1 MNLLTQRGVDN
12 RTKFLESPAA
22 VIATL
27 AASAV
32 VCASLLTLTVTRVI
46 PAIRLAGVDQ
56 VEPARVDIPQT
67 SLGALPMTEAE
78 PTDLAATD
86 PAPRR
91 AAPATL
97 PQMRPDRQVALSDA
111 ATQPAAPAP
120 TVIAGR
126 PPVASIPRPDHI
138 VALAAA
144 RQTQPDVTAIAT
156 ARPAQRPA
164 TATATVEAPT
174 EAIAEPVIE
183 VADISPLATA
193 VSPRPAARPADLDT
207 TPSASFVTRAPDAT
221 ENVVLA
227 SAPAAA
233 PVAQPQTTFAPNFDR
248 SANACSR
255 RLAREIP
262 RRPGNAQDGSVFA
275 ASLQNTSGTTR
286 DAAVARE
293 VLRGN
298 VPDFLRDLAPVTF
311 TGVLPNGRSA
321 QITICVTPDYL
332 AVGDDR
338 DFMRVP
344 LGLAAAGQ
352 IAESFNMML
361 PTTRMVD
368 AIYAQADLRLS
379 PSPMTPGA
387 QMSSTSYFMQHNAT
401 VEQQR
406 HNAGGRLGMLVS
418 GHKKDLV
425 LTNRLSSHP
434 GRVAIYGWHRPGGN
448 PIQPLSTVHGAEYA
462 DYSHGIR
469 LVSRTAFVNGQAVDL
484 RDLLMD
490 GTYASLLN
498 TEGPIGR
505 PAIQI
510 ASR

>member
-12 RTKFLESPAA
+12 RTEFLESPAA
-22 VIATL
+22 VISTL
-27 AASAV
+27 AVSAV
-32 VCASLLTLTVTRVI
+32 VCASLLTLTVTRII
-46 PAIRLAGVDQ
+46 PAVRLAGVEQ
-56 VEPARVDIPQT
+56 VEPARVEIPQA
-67 SLGALPMTEAE
+67 SLGTLPVTEAG
-78 PTDLAATD
+78 PSDLASAD
-86 PAPRR
+86 PAPQRS
-91 AAPATL
+91 APSML
-97 PQMRPDRQVALSDA
+97 PRMRPDREIALSEEA
-111 ATQPAAPAP
+111 LQPADPAPLEPAP

-126 PPVASIPRPDHI
+126 PPVEALPRPDHI
-138 VALAAA
+138 EALAAA
-144 RQTQPDVTAIAT
+144 QTVAPDATALAA

-164 TATATVEAPT
+164 PETATVEPAAE
-174 EAIAEPVIE
+174 EAVIE
-183 VADISPLATA
+183 LAVVSPLATA
-193 VSPRPAARPADLDT
+193 VSPRPALRPANLDT
-207 TPSASFVTRAPDAT
+207 TPSTSFVTRAPDAT
-221 ENVVLA
+221 EEITLA
-227 SAPAAA
+227 SAPAS
-233 PVAQPQTTFAPNFDR
+233 QPQATLAPNFDR

-262 RRPGNAQDGSVFA
+262 RRPGNAQGGSVFA

-286 DAAVARE
+286 DAAIARE
-293 VLRGN
+293 VMRGN
-298 VPDFLRDLAPVTF
+298 VPNFLRDLAPVTF

-352 IAESFNMML
+352 IAETFNMML

-406 HNAGGRLGMLVS
+406 RNAGGRLGMLVS

-469 LVSRTAFVNGQAVDL
+469 LVSRTAFVNGQAMDL

-498 TEGPIGR
+498 SEGPIGR